1 MLIQYPRVFRRFL
14 LCLGAFLLIGSN
26 SRADVIT
33 GKETITVAFGDT
45 SNVTANISYLVFDES
60 TLSASPIEYAWYYD
74 GLINPTSGTNWSGT
88 DLLNAV
94 LADSQGTPY
103 ALSFTTGAFGLTK
116 SFTIGSTTSVVDP
129 TANPGPVWTY
139 WMKGGSEYV
148 PYGDNTDFTFNQP
161 SSDWAISPNT
171 SDARWL
177 TNGSYDA
184 WTISPYSYS
193 DGVNS
198 SDTYY
203 YTDTNGISQPVTIGT
218 YGGAAP
224 LSIPEPT
231 SLALLAL
238 AAGGM
243 FLYLRWSRGKRL

>member
-1 MLIQYPRVFRRFL
+1 
-14 LCLGAFLLIGSN
+14 LIGSN

-33 GKETITVAFGDT
+33 GKEPITVAFGST

-60 TLSASPIEYAWYYD
+60 TLSASPIKYAWYYD

-94 LADSQGTPY
+94 LADLQGSPY

-116 SFTIGSTTSVVDP
+116 SFTIDSTISVVDP
-129 TANPGPVWTY
+129 TANPGLVWTY
-139 WMKGGSEYV
+139 WIKGGSEYV
-148 PYGDNTDFTFNQP
+148 PYGDDTDFTFNQP
-161 SSDWAISPNT
+161 SSNWAISPNT
-171 SDARWL
+171 SDTRWL

-193 DGVNS
+193 YGVNS

-218 YGGAAP
+218 YSGAAP
-224 LSIPEPT
+224 LSIPEPS

-243 FLYLRWSRGKRL
+243 FLYFRWSRRKRL